1 MRRPSLLPSFVI
13 NSNLLL
19 GERIDWPSS
28 FPRLYLGRVSAAL
41 GMNRIEQCSGSEGR
55 RRDNNGRDE
64 EKGTL
69 VFSLC
74 IHSDFVIFLCKGRVH
89 LIL

>member
-1 MRRPSLLPSFVI
+1 MAAREEEEI
-13 NSNLLL
+13 TM
-19 GERIDWPSS
+19 G
-28 FPRLYLGRVSAAL
+28 GR
-41 GMNRIEQCSGSEGR
+41 E
-55 RRDNNGRDE
+55 E

-74 IHSDFVIFLCKGRVH
+74 IHSDFVIFLCGGGVH